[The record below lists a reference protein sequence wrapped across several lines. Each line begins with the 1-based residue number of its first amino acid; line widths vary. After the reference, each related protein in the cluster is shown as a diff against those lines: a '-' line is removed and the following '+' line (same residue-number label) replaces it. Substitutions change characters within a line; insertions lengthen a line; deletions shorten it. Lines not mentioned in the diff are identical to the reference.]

1 MKNIFKFFI
10 LTAKTAPSFI
20 AILLFSSLSKASLV
34 IFNSFTP
41 MILLNAIQTKEL
53 DTIIKSI
60 LFIAIINLIIALL
73 ISITNNVLESS
84 QAKTNFKLYNVINK
98 KISKLEY
105 KCLENPYYLDLKERA
120 IFAFQNQNIPYLMM
134 YTFSTVITSIIT
146 IVTSIIILLNLGVI
160 IFLIILIVLVLN
172 IVIQFSNNKITK
184 KFYDDIIPNNRVF
197 NYYLDVTLNKKYAKD
212 IRLFNNTDFFI
223 NKLDNF
229 TSEIQTTVNDWYMN
243 NAKISI
249 FKQMLLGLSSFGI
262 YLFVSYKT
270 IVNKLG
276 ISTYS
281 LYLSTSISLVSS
293 VNDLSKSL
301 IDCALLSKVADP
313 FFELL
318 NIEETASNS
327 KLKLDEVNSIEF
339 DDVSFKYPN
348 TDNYIL
354 KNISFKINKGEQI
367 SIVGLNGAG
376 KTTLVK
382 LLCKFYE
389 PTTGNILIND
399 ININEYNTDLFNEE
413 VATVFQDFNIFNYSI
428 KDNVCNFDYNKEKF
442 EDVISKVG
450 LTEFINSLPK
460 KEETNLGK
468 DYDKD
473 ATELSGGQLQKLSI
487 ARALYKDSS
496 LIILDEPT
504 ASLDPIAEAQVF
516 EDFNKLVN
524 NKTALYIS
532 HRMSSSVFCD
542 KVLVIN
548 NNKIED
554 FDTHNNLMKK
564 DSLYKDLFNKQKDN
578 YN

>member
-243 NAKISI
+243 SAKISI

-327 KLKLDEVNSIEF
+327 KLKLEEVNSIEF

-564 DSLYKDLFNKQKDN
+564 DSLYKELFNKQKDN

>member
-20 AILLFSSLSKASLV
+20 AILLFSSLSKASL
-34 IFNSFTP
+34 ILFNSFTP

-134 YTFSTVITSIIT
+134 NTFSVVITSMIT
-146 IVTSIIILLNLGVI
+146 IVTSIIILLNLGII

-223 NKLDNF
+223 DKLDNF
-229 TSEIQTTVNDWYMN
+229 TSDIQSTVNDWYMN

-270 IVNKLG
+270 VVNKLG

-301 IDCALLSKVADP
+301 IDCALLSKIADP

-318 NIEETASNS
+318 NIEETTSNS
-327 KLKLDEVNSIEF
+327 KLKLEIVNTIEF
-339 DDVSFKYPN
+339 IDVSFKYPN
-348 TDNYIL
+348 TDKYIL

-367 SIVGLNGAG
+367 SVVGLNGAG

-389 PTTGNILIND
+389 PTTGSILINN

-442 EDVISKVG
+442 DDVISKVG

-460 KEETNLGK
+460 KENTNLGK
-468 DYDKD
+468 DYDKE

-564 DSLYKDLFNKQKDN
+564 DSLYKELFNKQKDN

>member
-20 AILLFSSLSKASLV
+20 AILLFSSLSKASLI

-53 DTIIKSI
+53 DIIIKSI

-134 YTFSTVITSIIT
+134 NTFSVVITSIIT
-146 IVTSIIILLNLGVI
+146 IVTSIIILLNLGII

-223 NKLDNF
+223 DKLDNF
-229 TSEIQTTVNDWYMN
+229 TSDIQSTVNDWYMN

-270 IVNKLG
+270 VVNKLG

-301 IDCALLSKVADP
+301 IDCALLSKIADP

-318 NIEETASNS
+318 NIEETTSNS
-327 KLKLDEVNSIEF
+327 KLKLEIVNTIEF
-339 DDVSFKYPN
+339 IDVSFKYPN
-348 TDNYIL
+348 TDKYIL

-367 SIVGLNGAG
+367 SVVGLNGAG

-389 PTTGNILIND
+389 PTTGSILINN

-442 EDVISKVG
+442 DDVISKVG
-450 LTEFINSLPK
+450 LTEFINSFPK
-460 KEETNLGK
+460 KENTNLGK
-468 DYDKD
+468 DYDKE

-564 DSLYKDLFNKQKDN
+564 DSLYKELFNKQKDN

>member
-318 NIEETASNS
+318 NIEETTSNS
-327 KLKLDEVNSIEF
+327 KLKLEEVNSIEF
-339 DDVSFKYPN
+339 NDVSFKYPN
-348 TDNYIL
+348 TDKYIL

-389 PTTGNILIND
+389 PTTGSILIND

>member
-318 NIEETASNS
+318 NIEETTSNS
-327 KLKLDEVNSIEF
+327 KLKLEEVNSIEF
-339 DDVSFKYPN
+339 NDVSFKYPN
-348 TDNYIL
+348 TDKYIL

>member
-20 AILLFSSLSKASLV
+20 AILLFSSLSKASLI

-134 YTFSTVITSIIT
+134 NTFSVVITSIIT
-146 IVTSIIILLNLGVI
+146 IVTSIIILLNLGII

-223 NKLDNF
+223 DKLDNF
-229 TSEIQTTVNDWYMN
+229 TSDIQSTVNDWYMN

-270 IVNKLG
+270 VVNKLG

-301 IDCALLSKVADP
+301 IDCALLSKIADP

-318 NIEETASNS
+318 NIEETTSNS
-327 KLKLDEVNSIEF
+327 KLKLEIVNTIEF
-339 DDVSFKYPN
+339 IDVSFKYPN
-348 TDNYIL
+348 TDKYIL

-367 SIVGLNGAG
+367 SVVGLNGAG

-389 PTTGNILIND
+389 PTTGSILINN

-442 EDVISKVG
+442 DDVISKVG
-450 LTEFINSLPK
+450 LTEFINSFPK
-460 KEETNLGK
+460 KENTNLGK
-468 DYDKD
+468 DYDKE

-564 DSLYKDLFNKQKDN
+564 DSLYKELFNKQKDN